1 MSECK
6 TGIHL
11 HVHCTTKAHIHC
23 SPTHQ
28 EVLIELKV
36 AWVLPCELMDT
47 VQPLEEDRALLVHII
62 SGQPAP
68 LTKLVAVAKPLS
80 LYKYFETLWI

>member
-1 MSECK
+1 
-6 TGIHL
+6 
-11 HVHCTTKAHIHC
+11 
-23 SPTHQ
+23 
-28 EVLIELKV
+28 
-36 AWVLPCELMDT
+36 MDT

-80 LYKYFETLWI
+80 LYKYFETLWIGYTHTPKHNVQNILASLVPRVACALLIVYSRAPHEGHLC